1 MHMKL
6 QLSWFAIAL
15 IVNGI
20 LVSNSFGMEN
30 GSRDWPT
37 YRSGNDRHGST
48 SDSITPSAQP
58 SWTFQ
63 SPAAPKM
70 SWGSAEGRIFES
82 HVIGDRNK
90 YDDALQ
96 PVVVGDQV
104 FFGSS
109 VDHHLHCLDLK
120 TGRDRW
126 SYTVGGPI
134 RLAPTV
140 YNNKVYFGADDGF
153 AYCLSE
159 ADGSLV
165 WKAYGSYSDNNWLL
179 ARGEMISRWPVRTG
193 VTIDDG
199 KAFFGAGIFPHE
211 EIFIHCVDAETGKV
225 IWNQDHIS
233 EADAGRNS
241 LSPQATCS
249 QTKTYFLFHQVV
261 LFPLRS
267 TKIRVSFFISELS
280 PGAQPQAEW
289 LGASKHCSPMAS
301 STQVEHITGWPWI
314 KSMGK
319 WDTDGFRVDSSLCSM
334 SKLSLRRANMLL
346 A

>member
-140 YNNKVYFGADDGF
+140 YNNKCTLVQMMVLRTAFQQLMDPWFGR
-153 AYCLSE
+153 LMVPTPTII
-159 ADGSLV
+159 GS
-165 WKAYGSYSDNNWLL
+165 WL
-179 ARGEMISRWPVRTG
+179 AV
-193 VTIDDG
+193 
-199 KAFFGAGIFPHE
+199 K
-211 EIFIHCVDAETGKV
+211 
-225 IWNQDHIS
+225 
-233 EADAGRNS
+233 
-241 LSPQATCS
+241 
-249 QTKTYFLFHQVV
+249 
-261 LFPLRS
+261 
-267 TKIRVSFFISELS
+267 
-280 PGAQPQAEW
+280 
-289 LGASKHCSPMAS
+289 
-301 STQVEHITGWPWI
+301 
-314 KSMGK
+314 
-319 WDTDGFRVDSSLCSM
+319 
-334 SKLSLRRANMLL
+334 
-346 A
+346 

>member
-153 AYCLSE
+153 AYCLSA

-241 LSPQATCS
+241 LSPQGYLLAN
-249 QTKTYFLFHQVV
+249 KDV
-261 LFPLRS
+261 LFVPSGGSLPAAFNKNTGEFLHKRTFS
-267 TKIRVSFFISELS
+267 WRTTAGGVVGGF
-280 PGAQPQAEW
+280 QA
-289 LGASKHCSPMAS
+289 
-301 STQVEHITGWPWI
+301 
-314 KSMGK
+314 
-319 WDTDGFRVDSSLCSM
+319 
-334 SKLSLRRANMLL
+334 LL
-346 A
+346 ADGQLYTSGAHHWLAMDYSSHLESY